1 MTIASQQYQLLLAD
15 DDVVFRETLYLILE
29 PHFVLIEASSG
40 AEAVELSE
48 RYRIDIALLD
58 MHMPQLTGLEA
69 LRVLKAVYAVAP
81 CILITAD
88 ATDELRRNAAE
99 ANAFTVLPKPV
110 TRRELVTTVSSAM
123 EECYDDADIAAS
135 LLN

>member
-29 PHFVLIEASSG
+29 PHFVLIEAGSG

-58 MHMPQLTGLEA
+58 MHMPLLTGLET

-88 ATDELRRNAAE
+88 ATDELRRNAAD
-99 ANAFTVLPKPV
+99 ADAFSVLPKPV
-110 TRRELVTTVSSAM
+110 TRKELVTTVSLAM
-123 EECYDDADIAAS
+123 EECYDDAEIAAS

>member
-1 MTIASQQYQLLLAD
+1 MTGNRHHYQLLLAD
-15 DDVVFRETLYLILE
+15 DDLGFRETLRIILE

-48 RYRIDIALLD
+48 HHRIDIALLD
-58 MHMPQLTGLEA
+58 MHMPQLTGLET

-88 ATDELRRNAAE
+88 ATDQLCRDAAE
-99 ANAFTVLPKPV
+99 ADAFTVLRKPV
-110 TRRELVTTVSSAM
+110 TRRELVTTVSSAL

>member
-29 PHFVLIEASSG
+29 PHFVLIEAGSG

-58 MHMPQLTGLEA
+58 MHMPLLTGLET

-81 CILITAD
+81 CIQIGRAHVGT
-88 ATDELRRNAAE
+88 
-99 ANAFTVLPKPV
+99 PV
-110 TRRELVTTVSSAM
+110 TA
-123 EECYDDADIAAS
+123 
-135 LLN
+135 